1 MSVYAD
7 FDTNEPP
14 FGLLEPA
21 LRERAVRAMDI
32 QFFSDGDEIIP
43 AGVETTSLYIVDK
56 GLVEEQDPASET
68 PTAAVA
74 HYRGGELFGSLAL
87 LRGRSRHRYVARE
100 DTLCHALP
108 KKVFQE
114 LVFSSTAFGEFFHQD
129 LATKTKLVAQSGA
142 YRDLVNFNM
151 ARVDEASM
159 RSAVVVDCRAS
170 VRDVV
175 STMREAGCDCV
186 LVRDGERYG
195 MLTRTDML
203 EAVALEGLGADAPVC
218 PMATWNL
225 LSIER
230 GGFLFEALIRM
241 TRHGIER
248 LVVLEGETPAGL
260 VEMTDIL
267 GFLSSHSHVLALR
280 VDRAQSFDE
289 LAAAST
295 GLPDLARSLFAQ
307 KVGVRFIMDLLAELH
322 RRILSRNFEL
332 IVPPHVLGES
342 CLLVAGSEGRGEQV
356 MRTDQNNALIVEPGI
371 EWRDRDEHLQLFAER
386 TRELGYPPSACGMM
400 VSNPDWVLDTD
411 SWSRRLTDWC
421 RLEND
426 EAVTCLSSFL
436 DATPL
441 AGRRSLFDTL
451 RDRLDRA
458 LPRDRET
465 LATLALPAKAVGDPP
480 PFFEAGDSSGR
491 EIDVKH
497 YGIFPIVHGART
509 IALEDRLEASNTF
522 RRLKALG
529 ESGNLDSQLARDLTE
544 AFSVLIQL
552 RLGHQLMRIEEYG
565 GGAIPPEMANMVNT
579 SSLPHGELTL
589 LREALRTVRDFRQH
603 LGARYALP

>member
-1 MSVYAD
+1 MFVYAD

-43 AGVETTSLYIVDK
+43 AGVETQSLFIVDK

-68 PTAAVA
+68 PTAPVA
-74 HYRGGELFGSLAL
+74 HYRSGELFGSLAL

-151 ARVDEASM
+151 ARVDETSM
-159 RSAVVVDCRAS
+159 RSAVVVDCEAS

-175 STMREAGCDCV
+175 STMRDAGCDCV
-186 LVRDGERYG
+186 LVREGERYG

-203 EAVALEGLGADAPVC
+203 EAVALEGLGLDASVC

-248 LVVLEGETPAGL
+248 LVVLEGDTPAGL

-280 VDRAQSFDE
+280 VDRAQSFSD

-322 RRILSRNFEL
+322 RRILARNFEL
-332 IVPPHVLGES
+332 IVPPHVLEES

-371 EWRDRDEHLQLFAER
+371 EWREQDQHLRLFAER
-386 TRELGYPPSACGMM
+386 TRELGYPPSAGGMM
-400 VSNPDWVLDTD
+400 VSNPDWVLD
-411 SWSRRLTDWC
+411 SEGWSRRLTQWC
-421 RLEND
+421 RLED
-426 EAVTCLSSFL
+426 ETAVTGLSAFL

-441 AGRRSLFDTL
+441 AGRHSLFDTL
-451 RDRLDRA
+451 RDSLDEA
-458 LPRDRET
+458 LPRDRES

-480 PFFEAGDSSGR
+480 PFFEAGDTTGR
-491 EIDVKH
+491 AIDVKH

-509 IALEDRLEASNTF
+509 IALEGRLEAANTF

-529 ESGNLDSQLARDLTE
+529 ESGTLDSQLARDLTE

-552 RLGHQLMRIEEYG
+552 RLGQQLMRIEEQG
-565 GGAIPPEMANMVNT
+565 TMAIPPEGANLVNT
-579 SSLPHGELTL
+579 SNLPHGELTL